1 MSRRLLSPELRR
13 RGLRLLGPGLW
24 IAFFVILA
32 VVPTIGFSRY
42 TLTVIDQAMI
52 LSIAVLGL
60 YFVLGLTGQ
69 LSLAQAGFLGMGAY
83 SAAIFS
89 TRLGLSPWL
98 DLVVGAVVATGF
110 GLLLGIPSLK
120 LRGHYLAMTTI
131 GFGIILN
138 LVFRNWRPVTGGTD
152 GIPGIRAT
160 ELFGV
165 SLMHPGIF
173 FYIIF
178 VCLVVCTVVALRVSR
193 SRMGRALKAI
203 RENELAAEATGVDGI
218 RYKITAFALSALYA
232 GLAGALW
239 AHFYRFIAPET
250 FSFEQSIQLL
260 AMLVIGGSTMVGG
273 SIVGAFLLT
282 FLPEWLRFLQG
293 SYIAVYG
300 GAIMLAMV
308 VLPDGIAGGVMRLLR
323 RITGRGDTPTV
334 LGQSGEVNDVTAA
347 G

>member
-1 MSRRLLSPELRR
+1 MNGSLLRRLA
-13 RGLRLLGPGLW
+13 GPALW
-24 IAFFVILA
+24 TAFFVLLA
-32 VVPTIGFSRY
+32 LVPTIGLSRY
-42 TLTVIDQAMI
+42 YLTVVDQAMI
-52 LSIAVLGL
+52 MSIAVLGL

-83 SAAIFS
+83 TAAILS
-89 TRLGLSPWL
+89 TRLGLPPWL
-98 DLVVGAVVATGF
+98 DLVAGAAVAGAF

-152 GIPGIRAT
+152 GIPGIGAT

-165 SLMHPGIF
+165 SLMHPGLF
-173 FYIIF
+173 FYVI
-178 VCLVVCTVVALRVSR
+178 LVLLVICTVIALRIST

-203 RENELAAEATGVDGI
+203 RENELAAEATGVDST
-218 RYKITAFALSALYA
+218 RYKVTAFALSAVYA
-232 GLAGALW
+232 GVAGALW

-250 FSFEQSIQLL
+250 FGFDQSVQLL

-300 GAIMLAMV
+300 AAIMLAMV

-323 RITGRGDTPTV
+323 RVTGRGDTPTV
-334 LGQSGEVNDVTAA
+334 LGQTGEVSDVSAA